1 MTIKNPIGE
10 KLIAQNSPIR
20 EREVDDFSEGVTH
33 IIKTQD
39 IEPIM
44 KTIHAIPDMARRTA
58 NTQVASRLLGSIPTI
73 IALKWAKESGTTI
86 YSREFFAYSR
96 KKLLT
101 DPDFKH
107 LRVQRGKHDLAK

>member
-1 MTIKNPIGE
+1 MSKNPVGE
-10 KLIAQNSPIR
+10 KLIAENSPIR
-20 EREVDDFSEGVTH
+20 EREIDDFSEGVTH

-44 KTIHAIPDMARRTA
+44 KTIHAIPDMARRTV
-58 NTQVASRLLGSIPTI
+58 NTQVASRLLGTIPTI

-86 YSREFFAYSR
+86 YQRDFFDYAR

-101 DPDFKH
+101 DPNFKY
-107 LRVQRGKHDLAK
+107 LRVDRGKHDLAK